1 MKVNLTGINPQI
13 YNNPCNDFYIKQLL
27 KHTYPIE
34 VISYKGSIFFDD
46 VQEVELVLLNNQE
59 VEIVLLNNQEV
70 EIVLLNNE
78 EWSLEWFT
86 YEEIKD

>member
-59 VEIVLLNNQEV
+59 VEIVLLNN
-70 EIVLLNNE
+70 E

>member
-46 VQEVELVLLNNQE
+46 AQEVEL
-59 VEIVLLNNQEV
+59 VLLNNQEV

>member
-46 VQEVELVLLNNQE
+46 VQEVELVLLNH
-59 VEIVLLNNQEV
+59 QEV

>member
-46 VQEVELVLLNNQE
+46 VQEVELVLLNN
-59 VEIVLLNNQEV
+59 
-70 EIVLLNNE
+70 E